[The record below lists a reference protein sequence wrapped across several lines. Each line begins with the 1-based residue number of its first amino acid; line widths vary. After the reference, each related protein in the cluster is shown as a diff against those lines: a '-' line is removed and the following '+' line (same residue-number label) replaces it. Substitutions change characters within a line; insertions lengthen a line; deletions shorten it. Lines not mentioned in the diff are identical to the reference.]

1 MTQQANNQKK
11 LKEILAWV
19 EQLHELDSSAMAGK
33 SMTDEEYDSRLQSVI
48 DGSCFQKY
56 LDNILQQ
63 KQETLNKLAALE
75 ETEVYLR
82 KTIAEVQSS
91 IKNQKS

>member
-11 LKEILAWV
+11 LKEILSWV

-33 SMTDEEYDSRLQSVI
+33 SMTDEEYDFRLQSVI

-75 ETEVYLR
+75 ETEAHLR
-82 KTIAEVQSS
+82 TTIAEVQSS